1 MRAFAGN
8 VATVAVKWGSGVVA
22 CSRGVVVVGG
32 MALPED
38 SLWSTTIDDIHLEE
52 HHRLTSIQ

>member
-38 SLWSTTIDDIHLEE
+38 SL
-52 HHRLTSIQ
+52 